1 MSARGAVEVN
11 VRVVRITDV
20 GLCGKGF
27 DGVKPVLMVN
37 RWGQLTLS

>member
-27 DGVKPVLMVN
+27 DGAKPVLMVN